1 MIVKRAAM
9 LLKLF
14 KLNLS
19 SHVRVFF
26 VLGNVRFK
34 PRHTSRRRV
43 SQAQLEGKEILKV
56 NGIVFLP
63 SPPPFLWIIFSL
75 FLSPTLPQNRFV
87 SFLPPPSLSIPA
99 LHYSRNSLN
108 VDWNVSSCF
117 RWQDQVYNSRGR
129 PSIFS
134 FSVLKICVSRRS
146 LSILIASLKLT
157 LKNSI
162 LMDRREKCPKKE

>member
-1 MIVKRAAM
+1 MFV
-9 LLKLF
+9 
-14 KLNLS
+14 S
-19 SHVRVFF
+19 FF

-34 PRHTSRRRV
+34 PHHTSRRRV

-63 SPPPFLWIIFSL
+63 SSQRMV
-75 FLSPTLPQNRFV
+75 LSP
-87 SFLPPPSLSIPA
+87 SSPPPSLSIPA

-134 FSVLKICVSRRS
+134 FSVLKIFVSRRS